1 MPYKL
6 ATALLGLIPEPVLP
20 VVGNSV
26 MQSCSWVTQNGSKT
40 THIASDPVMAL
51 QNSTYSHEGTP
62 LKTLYTLHVVVCKL
76 QTWLY
81 QCLDGRLIQTIQLI
95 IAPRTN

>member
-6 ATALLGLIPEPVLP
+6 ATALLGLLQEPVQP
-20 VVGNSV
+20 VVGNNV
-26 MQSCSWVTQNGSKT
+26 KQSCTWVTQNVRKT
-40 THIASDPVMAL
+40 THIARDPVKAL

-76 QTWLY
+76 Q
-81 QCLDGRLIQTIQLI
+81 
-95 IAPRTN
+95 A